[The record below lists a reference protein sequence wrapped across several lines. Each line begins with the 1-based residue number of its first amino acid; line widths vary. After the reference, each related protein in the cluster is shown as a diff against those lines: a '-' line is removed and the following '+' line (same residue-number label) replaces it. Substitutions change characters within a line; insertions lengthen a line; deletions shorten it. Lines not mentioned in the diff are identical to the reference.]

1 MIDILN
7 NLLNALRERVVQNLA
22 MVRKNETEI
31 RRILTEPL
39 SAQRSHNLNN
49 RYEVSKRILMENSE
63 NMAIQKKIVEFISKH
78 RKNSNYEEELIS
90 LNNFEEEAKQI
101 QHNMTES
108 KPNEVDQD
116 YKSET
121 PAPGIVPNEME
132 NEKWFQMNEHLSP
145 DQSPTQNRAFEKL
158 ANSLFILT
166 AKGAI
171 AFNRFHPHFNDDNFF
186 EDLLNYHI
194 EREEYEICAML
205 LKSRKS

>member
-101 QHNMTES
+101 QHNMT
-108 KPNEVDQD
+108 
-116 YKSET
+116 
-121 PAPGIVPNEME
+121 
-132 NEKWFQMNEHLSP
+132 
-145 DQSPTQNRAFEKL
+145 
-158 ANSLFILT
+158 
-166 AKGAI
+166 
-171 AFNRFHPHFNDDNFF
+171 
-186 EDLLNYHI
+186 
-194 EREEYEICAML
+194 
-205 LKSRKS
+205 

>member
-7 NLLNALRERVVQNLA
+7 NLLNAPGACGTKLGN
-22 MVRKNETEI
+22 VRKNETEI

-63 NMAIQKKIVEFISKH
+63 NMAIQKKIVVISKH

-116 YKSET
+116 YKRRRLL
-121 PAPGIVPNEME
+121 PVLYKRDG

-145 DQSPTQNRAFEKL
+145 DQSPTQNRAFEK
-158 ANSLFILT
+158 S
-166 AKGAI
+166 
-171 AFNRFHPHFNDDNFF
+171 
-186 EDLLNYHI
+186 
-194 EREEYEICAML
+194 
-205 LKSRKS
+205 